1 MESIKPND
9 RVRLTAQFLR
19 NTGQIKGPDGAQTW
33 IVKYVRGNIAHVNE
47 PADLSFYTDE
57 ELTAEPWLL
66 YRVGTFSFYTDE
78 ELTAEPWL
86 KWRAI
91 NVANL
96 YRVGTLTAR
105 NAV

>member
-1 MESIKPND
+1 MEIIKPND

-57 ELTAEPWLL
+57 ELTAEPWL
-66 YRVGTFSFYTDE
+66 
-78 ELTAEPWL
+78 